1 MLKIIYYVD
10 SANGKSSIRESVNN
24 IKKNSTRAKI
34 RASILYAAEN
44 DGKAASIITKNIR
57 GHHFSEIRVK
67 FSRDLYRI
75 LYFIWQD
82 DKMVLLH
89 MFVKKENQKTP
100 EKELREAERR
110 YNDFIKNTNLYL

>member
-10 SANGKSSIRESVNN
+10 SASGESSIRENINN
-24 IKKNSTRAKI
+24 IKKDSVRAKV
-34 RASILYAAEN
+34 RASIMYAAEN

-57 GHHFSEIRVK
+57 GYHFSEVRVK

-75 LYFIWQD
+75 LYFIWRN

-100 EKELREAERR
+100 EKELIEAEMR
-110 YNDFIKNTNLYL
+110 YKNFINNIRLYE